1 MKTLILPFNP
11 ATKKGAGK
19 ARAVL
24 IGLIVLAA
32 VAAGLWFWLNAGGPT
47 DPDARVEGR
56 VYPLDAGVDGRVA
69 QVLVQ
74 ENQAVQAGDPL
85 VLLDEGYLN
94 ARLAETRLALEA
106 LRAGL
111 SPAAADPGG
120 RSSATAE
127 EAIRARMQAARE
139 QENAARRDV
148 EQLSVEHA
156 RLQLEAR
163 RLDALSGPGTPSLD
177 RVNRA
182 RLAEL
187 TAREALE
194 EAQRRFEAISRAR
207 VTADGELDRYRAE
220 LAAAARMP
228 ANVRGDRLTALE
240 ARVREAEQNLAAA
253 RIVAPVAGRV
263 ARIDVTPGASV
274 RRGQTVAAVSPAG
287 AEHFRIAARFAPS
300 DARRVK
306 LGQGCSVTFPEARD
320 LRLSGIVES
329 VGAPSSGEGVAVRI
343 AVPDYDPE
351 TMPALRPDMKAGVRL
366 NRM

>member
-120 RSSATAE
+120 RK
-127 EAIRARMQAARE
+127 IGRAH
-139 QENAARRDV
+139 V
-148 EQLSVEHA
+148 
-156 RLQLEAR
+156 
-163 RLDALSGPGTPSLD
+163 
-177 RVNRA
+177 
-182 RLAEL
+182 
-187 TAREALE
+187 
-194 EAQRRFEAISRAR
+194 
-207 VTADGELDRYRAE
+207 
-220 LAAAARMP
+220 
-228 ANVRGDRLTALE
+228 
-240 ARVREAEQNLAAA
+240 
-253 RIVAPVAGRV
+253 
-263 ARIDVTPGASV
+263 
-274 RRGQTVAAVSPAG
+274 
-287 AEHFRIAARFAPS
+287 
-300 DARRVK
+300 
-306 LGQGCSVTFPEARD
+306 
-320 LRLSGIVES
+320 
-329 VGAPSSGEGVAVRI
+329 
-343 AVPDYDPE
+343 
-351 TMPALRPDMKAGVRL
+351 
-366 NRM
+366 

>member
-1 MKTLILPFNP
+1 MPRGSHENAHTAVQPGDEEGCGQ
-11 ATKKGAGK
+11 GARRFDWSDRSGCC
-19 ARAVL
+19 RRRSL
-24 IGLIVLAA
+24 VLAERR
-32 VAAGLWFWLNAGGPT
+32 GPT

-228 ANVRGDRLTALE
+228 ANVRG
-240 ARVREAEQNLAAA
+240 
-253 RIVAPVAGRV
+253 IG
-263 ARIDVTPGASV
+263 
-274 RRGQTVAAVSPAG
+274 
-287 AEHFRIAARFAPS
+287 
-300 DARRVK
+300 
-306 LGQGCSVTFPEARD
+306 
-320 LRLSGIVES
+320 
-329 VGAPSSGEGVAVRI
+329 
-343 AVPDYDPE
+343 
-351 TMPALRPDMKAGVRL
+351 
-366 NRM
+366 

>member
-194 EAQRRFEAISRAR
+194 EAQRRFEAISP
-207 VTADGELDRYRAE
+207 L
-220 LAAAARMP
+220 
-228 ANVRGDRLTALE
+228 
-240 ARVREAEQNLAAA
+240 RVRT
-253 RIVAPVAGRV
+253 R
-263 ARIDVTPGASV
+263 
-274 RRGQTVAAVSPAG
+274 
-287 AEHFRIAARFAPS
+287 
-300 DARRVK
+300 
-306 LGQGCSVTFPEARD
+306 
-320 LRLSGIVES
+320 
-329 VGAPSSGEGVAVRI
+329 
-343 AVPDYDPE
+343 
-351 TMPALRPDMKAGVRL
+351 
-366 NRM
+366 

>member
-1 MKTLILPFNP
+1 MKTLILPFDP
-11 ATKKGAGK
+11 AKKGEGR
-19 ARAVL
+19 ARAGL
-24 IGLIVLAA
+24 IVLIVLAA
-32 VAAGLWFWLNAGGPT
+32 AAAGLWFWLNAGGPT
-47 DPDARVEGR
+47 DPNARVEGR

-74 ENQAVQAGDPL
+74 ENQTVQAGDPL

-120 RSSATAE
+120 RSSAAAE
-127 EAIRARMQAARE
+127 EAIRARMQAARD
-139 QENAARRDV
+139 QESAARRDV

-163 RLDALSGPGTPSLD
+163 RLDALSGAGTPSLD

-194 EAQRRFEAISRAR
+194 EAQRRFETISRAR

-228 ANVRGDRLTALE
+228 ASVREDRLAALE
-240 ARVREAEQNLAAA
+240 ARVREAERNLAAA

-263 ARIDVTPGASV
+263 TRIDATPGASV
-274 RRGQTVAAVSPAG
+274 RRGQTVAAVFPSG
-287 AEHFRIAARFAPS
+287 AEHLRIAARFAPA
-300 DARRVK
+300 DARHVK
-306 LGQGCSVTFPEARD
+306 LGQSCSVTLPEARN
-320 LRLSGIVES
+320 LSLSGIVES

-343 AVPDYDPE
+343 AVPDYNPE
-351 TMPALRPDMKAGVRL
+351 TMPALRPDMKAVVRL